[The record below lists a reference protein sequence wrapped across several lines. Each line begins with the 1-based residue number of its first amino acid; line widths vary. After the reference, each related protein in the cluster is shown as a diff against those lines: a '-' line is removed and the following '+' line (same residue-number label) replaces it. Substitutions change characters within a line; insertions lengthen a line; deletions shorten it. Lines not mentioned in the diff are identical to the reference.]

1 MDKIE
6 NTHLFENVNPTKDH
20 WLSTG
25 AGKAGVAYT
34 MVITKSIT
42 RIELTLGSSS
52 KERNKRYFKRLV
64 NHKTEIENRFGGQL
78 VWEELPNNKMSR
90 IKIEINHVNLF
101 NEDDWDEMDNFFIEN
116 LPKFEEAFKNYLGQ
130 LT

>member
-1 MDKIE
+1 
-6 NTHLFENVNPTKDH
+6 
-20 WLSTG
+20 
-25 AGKAGVAYT
+25 
-34 MVITKSIT
+34 
-42 RIELTLGSSS
+42 LTLGSSS